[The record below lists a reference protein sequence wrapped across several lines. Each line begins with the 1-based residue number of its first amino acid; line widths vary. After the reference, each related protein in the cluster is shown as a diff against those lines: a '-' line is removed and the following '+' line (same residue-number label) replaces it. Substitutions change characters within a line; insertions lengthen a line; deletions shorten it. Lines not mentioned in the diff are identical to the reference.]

1 MSRNGSGTY
10 TLPAGNPVV
19 TGTTIST
26 TWANNTL
33 NDIAATLTDSVAAD
47 GQTPMT
53 GDLDLNSN
61 KIVNLAAGTIAGD
74 AVEYSQL
81 TAATSVV
88 TITGGTINGATIGA
102 TTPASGRFTTLEASS
117 TLQAGG
123 ATTLSSTLNVTGVTT
138 LSSTLNVT
146 GVATFAAN
154 SQFNGTGA
162 LKIPV
167 GTTAEQPTPTAGML
181 RYNNTTNLFEGYGSS
196 WTSLG
201 GGAAGS
207 NTQVQYNNTGV
218 LAGSSAFTFD
228 GTVLT
233 VPKITF
239 ASSNTPS
246 LTNYQGGAVTS
257 GTAVA
262 STSGTSIDF
271 TSIPSWVKKITVMFS
286 GVSTNGTSPII
297 IQLGTSGGIVTSGYA
312 GAVLLAASA
321 STSAREAFTTGLG
334 CDVTNAFTT
343 SATVRYGKT
352 EIFNITSNTWV
363 STTVNAFTGTN
374 AGTFGGGSKNLGAT
388 LDRIRITT
396 LNGTDTF
403 DAGSINILYE

>member
-33 NDIAATLTDSVAAD
+33 NDLAAAMTDSVAAD

-61 KIVNLAAGTIAGD
+61 KIVNLAPAAFAGE

-81 TAATSVV
+81 QAATSVV

-102 TTPASGRFTTLEASS
+102 TTPASGRFTTLEATGAFTAGS
-117 TLQAGG
+117 TAAITGNTTVGG
-123 ATTLSSTLNVTGVTT
+123 TLVVTGDG
-138 LSSTLNVT
+138 S
-146 GVATFAAN
+146 FN
-154 SQFNGTGA
+154 STGA
-162 LKIPV
+162 LKVPV
-167 GTTAEQPTPTAGML
+167 GTTAQQPTPVTGHI
-181 RYNNTTNLFEGYGSS
+181 RYNTTNANFEGYYASGWS
-196 WTSLG
+196 SLG
-201 GGAAGS
+201 SAAGT
-207 NTQVQYNNTGV
+207 NTQVQYNNGGV

-233 VPKITF
+233 VPKIAF
-239 ASSNTPS
+239 VSSNTPS
-246 LTNYQGGAVTS
+246 LTNYQGGALTS
-257 GTAVA
+257 GTVVA

-271 TSIPSWVKKITVMFS
+271 TSIPSWVKRVTVELIE
-286 GVSTNGTSPII
+286 VSTNGTSNFL
-297 IQLGTSGGIVTSGYA
+297 IQLGTSGGIVSSGYLSGVGSRNNETTSTAGFIVGIPAAAGNNLTGIVPICNYTTNAWTTSG
-312 GAVLLAASA
+312 VLSRQDGFANS
-321 STSAREAFTTGLG
+321 
-334 CDVTNAFTT
+334 
-343 SATVRYGKT
+343 
-352 EIFNITSNTWV
+352 
-363 STTVNAFTGTN
+363 
-374 AGTFGGGSKNLGAT
+374 FGGSISSLGGT

-396 LNGTDTF
+396 VNGTDTF